1 MNSERIIVYVV
12 TDPLT
17 ANIFGY
23 DQIKFLLKNND
34 EIYLIC
40 GPGELRKDYKELG
53 IKVIQVKSL
62 RRNISLILDL
72 ISLFRI
78 MIIIR
83 KVKPYMA
90 IYSTPKASLI
100 TSIACY
106 LCRTPVRIN
115 QLWGAR
121 WQTKSKIM
129 RGMFIKLEKTI
140 LFISTDNIAVSKSLK
155 QLYGS
160 ISDREIHLLANGSAT
175 GVNTKIFYPTKPK
188 SIEKNCLTV
197 GFIGRI
203 AKDKGIEE
211 LLVVFDQLKMHFPGI
226 KLQVLGNIDL
236 ADPVAPMHIKKISL
250 DPAIA
255 WIKVSNSNE
264 IARYVRKWDLHI
276 FPSKREGFGT
286 SIIEASASGVPTIA
300 WDIVGVRDAIPPN
313 LNKLLVPGANLDRF
327 FRISLNYLK
336 KPISERERFELS
348 NWTKLNFDKNFV
360 LSNFSKF
367 IEKKVK

>member
-1 MNSERIIVYVV
+1 MSNERIIVYVV

-17 ANIFGY
+17 ANVFGF
-23 DQIKFLLKNND
+23 DQIRFLLKNNYK
-34 EIYLIC
+34 IYLIC
-40 GPGELRKDYKELG
+40 GPGKLRRDYKKLG
-53 IKVIQVKSL
+53 IIVIQVGSL

-78 MIIIR
+78 IMLVR
-83 KVKPYMA
+83 YVKPYMA

-106 LCRTPVRIN
+106 LLGTPVRVN

-129 RGMFIKLEKTI
+129 RSILIKLERVV
-140 LFISTDNIAVSKSLK
+140 LLISTDNIAVSKSLK
-155 QLYGS
+155 QLYNS
-160 ISDREIHLLANGSAT
+160 ISDRKIHLLGNGSAT
-175 GVNTKIFYPTKPK
+175 GVNSKIFYPTKLNRRQ
-188 SIEKNCLTV
+188 KNCLTI

-203 AKDKGIEE
+203 AKDKGFEE
-211 LLVVFDQLKMHFPGI
+211 LLVVFDQLKVYFPSI

-236 ADPVAPMHIKKISL
+236 ADPVDLMYIKKMSL
-250 DPAIA
+250 DPAIK
-255 WIKVSNSNE
+255 WIKVANSNE
-264 IARYVRKWDLHI
+264 IANHVRNWDLQI

-313 LNKLLVPGANLDRF
+313 LKNLLVPVTNIDRF
-327 FRISLNYLK
+327 VKHSLNYLK
-336 KPISERERFELS
+336 NPIGERERSELS
-348 NWTKLNFDKNFV
+348 NWTRLNFDTNIV
-360 LSNFSKF
+360 LSNFLKF
-367 IEKKVK
+367 IEEKVE